1 MELNLNEDRLSKKN
15 VILSS
20 NELLRS
26 RFVKIVSHAETKV
39 YLQSGLNDMI
49 AILLPTLSRILNKYT
64 HYRSKSLESQSL
76 FWNSEIDKVELG
88 ISLL

>member
-1 MELNLNEDRLSKKN
+1 MRVLSMELNLNEDQLSKKN

-39 YLQSGLNDMI
+39 YLQSGLNDI
-49 AILLPTLSRILNKYT
+49 VTYF
-64 HYRSKSLESQSL
+64 E
-76 FWNSEIDKVELG
+76 
-88 ISLL
+88 